1 MLRFINLI
9 GLLVLAPGLAVTARA
24 ETNSAALALVQ
35 HRPAQPKSSQPV
47 TVTARVHAAAGV
59 NQMTLHVQV
68 VEPGNYLRKTD
79 AEFTNSWREFPMK
92 ITSGVMTRGVGPNTK
107 PLGGRAEVF
116 FTAVLPP
123 EMQQHRRLIRY
134 FVSWAGASG
143 AGGAVMRVPAVTNDC
158 PNFAYF
164 VYDGLPA
171 FTGASEPGRTPPLT
185 FSPEFMDTLPAYHLI
200 ARKEEVE
207 QSQWDGGANKK
218 RFFGTLVYD
227 GRVYDHIQFLN
238 RGKASTYVSGKNK
251 WGFKFNES
259 QPFHDRDL
267 WGRPITNELK
277 SVSLTACASPW
288 AQVNRGMAGLDEAVS
303 FRAYQLAGVPSAN
316 THWIQFRIVSRTNEV
331 SAKSQY
337 SGDLWG
343 LYQVVQEPGGEWLRE
358 HGLPDSDIYSPETGL
373 KHRAKNAP
381 TNEVAFQNFMAG
393 SQRGATEAWW
403 RTNLD
408 LPRYYTFHALNR
420 VLGNVDVRPGANH
433 YLWHEPDGRWCVIP
447 WDLDMMFIAKTH
459 QPGVVDQTRCLE
471 VPALKLEYRNRARE
485 VLDLFCSDASPR
497 GGQIGQLVDELA
509 RCLLPTNQAR
519 TWPEL
524 DMVLW
529 NQHPRSNARGQF
541 YVTPYRDGRMGGEW
555 TRTLATPDFAGYRQY
570 IVDYCTDSRPT
581 NNYAINDGDQRGYG
595 FGYLTV
601 ESRDRRIPERPVI
614 QRAGEA
620 HKEASFSL
628 KIFGRGPE
636 KKFSASTLYFQISD
650 FQPAPAATNSAFAAV
665 QWRVGEISAPGLGGY
680 QPGSP
685 RKYEIEELWRSEE
698 ITTARTFFQLPLT
711 MCEPQRTYRA
721 RARYKDNTGRWSHWS
736 EPVQFVAR

>member
-1 MLRFINLI
+1 MPRFISLI
-9 GLLVLAPGLAVTARA
+9 GFAAVVLGTTTAGRA
-24 ETNSAALALVQ
+24 ATNSSAMALVPLVQ
-35 HRPAQPKSSQPV
+35 SSPAQPKSSQPV
-47 TVTARVHAAAGV
+47 TITARINAARGV
-59 NQMTLHVQV
+59 SQMRLQVQV

-79 AEFTNSWREFPMK
+79 AAYTNSWREFPMRL
-92 ITSGVMTRGVGPNTK
+92 TPGVAARGVAPNPK
-107 PLGGRAEVF
+107 SLNGRAEVF

-134 FVSWAGASG
+134 FISWTDASG
-143 AGGAVMRVPAVTNDC
+143 AGGRVPAATTEC

-171 FTGASEPGRTPPLT
+171 FTGASEPGRTPPLF
-185 FSPEFMDTLPAYHLI
+185 FSAEFMDTLPAYHLI
-200 ARKEEVE
+200 ARREEVE

-227 GRVYDHIQFLN
+227 GQVYDHIQFHN
-238 RGKASTYVSGKNK
+238 RGKASTHVAGKNK
-251 WGFKFNES
+251 WGFKFNEA

-267 WGRPITNELK
+267 WGRARTNEWR

-303 FRAYQLAGVPSAN
+303 FRAYQLAGVPSAS
-316 THWIQFRIVSRTNEV
+316 THWIQFRVVSRPNEM

-358 HGLPDSDIYSPETGL
+358 QGLPDGDIYTPETGL
-373 KHRAKNAP
+373 KHRAKNSP
-381 TNEVAFQNFMAG
+381 TNDVAFQKFMG
-393 SQRGATEAWW
+393 NSQRGATEAWW
-403 RTNLD
+403 RANLD

-433 YLWHEPDGRWCVIP
+433 YLYHEPDGRWCVIP

-459 QPGVVDQTRCLE
+459 QPGIVDQSRCLE

-485 VLDLFCSDASPR
+485 VLDLFCSDASTN

-509 RCLLPTNQAR
+509 RFLLPVNQAR

-524 DMVLW
+524 DMVMW
-529 NQHPRSNARGQF
+529 NYHPRSNAKGQF

-555 TRTLATPDFAGYRQY
+555 TRTLATRDFAGYGQY
-570 IVDYCTDSRPT
+570 IIDYCTDSRPT
-581 NNYAINDGDQRGYG
+581 KNYAINDGDQRGYG
-595 FGYLTV
+595 FGYLSV
-601 ESRDRRIPERPVI
+601 EAWDRRIPERPVI
-614 QRAGEA
+614 RLVGEEE
-620 HKEASFSL
+620 KKSGLRSKLF
-628 KIFGRGPE
+628 GPE
-636 KKFSASTLYFQISD
+636 PEKNFSETILKFEISD
-650 FQPAPAATNSAFAAV
+650 FKSSVTATNSVLAAM
-665 QWRVGEISAPGLGGY
+665 QWRVGEINAPGLSGY
-680 QPGSP
+680 HPGEP
-685 RKYEIEELWRSEE
+685 RRYEIEELWRSEE
-698 ITTARTFFQLPLT
+698 LAAATNQFRLALI
-711 MCEPQRTYRA
+711 MCESQHTYRA

-736 EPVQFVAR
+736 EPVPFVAR